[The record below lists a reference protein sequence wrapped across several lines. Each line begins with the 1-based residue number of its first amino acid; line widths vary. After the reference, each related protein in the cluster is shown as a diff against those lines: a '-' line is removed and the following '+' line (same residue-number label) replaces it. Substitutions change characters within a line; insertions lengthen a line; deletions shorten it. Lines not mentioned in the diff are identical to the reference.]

1 MILSQCTWKLRN
13 WEIRKLFLQFTVG
26 NPISLYNLLQRTIK
40 YRYEGMSLYYYTQV
54 TIYIGPTLVSCWH
67 HWQINIGNW
76 VTNVGPMME
85 LNWQNDGRL
94 PMMGQY
100 INIIGNKIK

>member
-1 MILSQCTWKLRN
+1 MKMIIS
-13 WEIRKLFLQFTVG
+13 FTVYWPG
-26 NPISLYNLLQRTIK
+26 QHCYHVDTIGKSL
-40 YRYEGMSLYYYTQV
+40 V
-54 TIYIGPTLVSCWH
+54 IGFNT
-67 HWQINIGNW
+67 NI
-76 VTNVGPMME
+76 GPMME